1 MRGTL
6 PVPAFFQ
13 NVDVDHQQLALRG
26 DLHLGE
32 DVSVVG
38 LDRIGADTQGRGDL
52 RGGAAPNV
60 EVEHVVFCL

>member
-6 PVPAFFQ
+6 SVPTFFQ
-13 NVDVDHQQLALRG
+13 DVDIGHQQLALRG

-38 LDRIGADTQGRGDL
+38 LDRIGADT
-52 RGGAAPNV
+52 
-60 EVEHVVFCL
+60 